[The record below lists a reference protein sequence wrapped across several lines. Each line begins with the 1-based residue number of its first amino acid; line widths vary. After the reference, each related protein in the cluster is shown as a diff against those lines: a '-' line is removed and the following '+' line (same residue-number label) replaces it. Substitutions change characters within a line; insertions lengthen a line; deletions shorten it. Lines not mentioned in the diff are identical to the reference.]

1 MSGALVPV
9 LALSGVLEPLPL
21 DIPEPPVSSSL
32 GLFVLVG
39 FVRGELA
46 GDAVTGDARGC

>member
-21 DIPEPPVSSSL
+21 DTPEPTVSSSL
-32 GLFVLVG
+32 GLLVLVG
-39 FVRGELA
+39 LVRGELA
-46 GDAVTGDARGC
+46 DDAVTGDARGC